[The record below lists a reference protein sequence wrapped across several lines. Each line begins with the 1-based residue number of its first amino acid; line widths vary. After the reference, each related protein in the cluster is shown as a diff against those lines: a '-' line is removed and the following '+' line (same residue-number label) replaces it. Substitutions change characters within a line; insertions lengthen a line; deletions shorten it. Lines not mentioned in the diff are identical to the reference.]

1 MNRPIHCAGCGERTD
16 YRVGSADE
24 DRFFRVGDQSSGSK
38 LFYCDPACWV
48 KTRQSDRPP
57 PQSLIDAWYA
67 KQGARFSKDDL
78 ASVSREIGYA
88 DDPSPDE
95 EAF

>member
-1 MNRPIHCAGCGERTD
+1 MNRPIHCAGCGDRTD

-38 LFYCDPACWV
+38 LFYCDPVCWV

-67 KQGARFSKDDL
+67 KQGTRVSKEDL
-78 ASVSREIGYA
+78 AIVSRQRGHA
-88 DDPSPDE
+88 GLPDE
-95 EAF
+95 EPF